1 MSEKKSLDQLE
12 TSLSS
17 NGAREILL
25 NLFDEDS
32 FLELDKFAQTPI
44 VAGIGTIDGVSV
56 CAFAQ
61 DNENNSGAMSK
72 RGAEKIKKTY
82 ELAMKNGSP
91 IVGFYNSNGGK
102 IDEGAELL
110 SAYGELTASVTKLSG
125 VVPQISVVTGV
136 SAGAQALVTT
146 LADIVIMTEKAELFL
161 TAPFVTDD
169 SNELS
174 GSSKISAEAGVS
186 AINVKDNDEAIKKV
200 KDLLAIL
207 PSNNLEPAY
216 NVNQNKSDF
225 TEITENLGGL
235 DLIKAIAD
243 SENIIEL
250 YSDFGTSAK
259 TVLGNIDVMT
269 VAFISVNGKLTQD
282 DTVKI
287 AKFVSFADSFSIPV
301 VTLIDTEG
309 FEPSSKAEISGS
321 VRDSARLA
329 QVFANSTT
337 VKISVVTGKAYSS
350 SYIALAGKNAGI
362 DFALAWEN
370 ATISAMAPHS
380 AAVFLYAD
388 EIANSDNP
396 KQKEKELVESYKNK
410 KASAFAAAESGLV
423 DIIIRPNDTRNEL
436 AKALLSIK
444 DKRVQNPPKKHIN
457 FVF

>member
-17 NGAREILL
+17 NSAREILL
-25 NLFDEDS
+25 TLFDENS
-32 FLELDKFAQTPI
+32 FLELDKYAQTPV
-44 VAGIGTIDGVSV
+44 VAGMGIVGGVSV

-61 DNENNSGAMSK
+61 DNDDNSGAMSK

-82 ELAMKNGSP
+82 ELALKNGSP
-91 IVGFYNSNGGK
+91 IIGFYNSNGGK
-102 IDEGAELL
+102 IDEGADLL

-146 LADIVIMTEKAELFL
+146 LADIVIMTENAELFL

-169 SNELS
+169 SNALS
-174 GSSKISAEAGVS
+174 GSAEVSAKSGVS
-186 AINVKDNDEAIKKV
+186 AINVKSCDDAIQKV
-200 KDLLAIL
+200 KDLLSVL
-207 PSNNLEPAY
+207 PANNLEPAY
-216 NVNQNKSDF
+216 NVSESKADF
-225 TEITENLGGL
+225 IEIDENLSGI
-235 DLIKAIAD
+235 DLIKAVSD
-243 SENIIEL
+243 SDHAIEF
-250 YSDFGTSAK
+250 YSEFGTSAK

-269 VAFISVNGKLTQD
+269 VAFVCVSGKLSQD
-282 DTVKI
+282 DTIKI
-287 AKFVSFADSFSIPV
+287 AKFVSLADSFSIPV
-301 VTLIDTEG
+301 ATFIDTEG

-329 QVFANSTT
+329 QVYANATT
-337 VKISVVTGKAYSS
+337 AKISFVTGKAYSS
-350 SYIALAGKNAGI
+350 AYIALAGKNAGV
-362 DFALAWEN
+362 DFSIAWEN

-380 AAVFLYAD
+380 AAVFLYAN
-388 EIANSDNP
+388 EIAKSENP
-396 KQKEKELVESYKNK
+396 KQKEKELVEMYKNE

-423 DIIIRPNDTRNEL
+423 DIIIRPCETRNEL
-436 AKALLSIK
+436 AKALFAIK